1 MFFNGVVRHKCIK
14 VKDIHNDNIGII
26 HKRKHSLEEY
36 WNQGLNKVWS
46 TKIVQ
51 FLVSKMVSISE
62 MNEITNVISDI
73 NMDSVLYIDLIDN
86 DLNDMTVIKDI
97 VDKIKHYSK

>member
-1 MFFNGVVRHKCIK
+1 MDK
-14 VKDIHNDNIGII
+14 
-26 HKRKHSLEEY
+26 
-36 WNQGLNKVWS
+36 GLNKVWS

>member
-1 MFFNGVVRHKCIK
+1 MK
-14 VKDIHNDNIGII
+14 
-26 HKRKHSLEEY
+26 EY
-36 WNQGLNKVWS
+36 WDKGLNKVWS

>member
-1 MFFNGVVRHKCIK
+1 MQDK
-14 VKDIHNDNIGII
+14 
-26 HKRKHSLEEY
+26 
-36 WNQGLNKVWS
+36 GLNKVWS

-62 MNEITNVISDI
+62 MDEITNVISDI

>member
-1 MFFNGVVRHKCIK
+1 MK
-14 VKDIHNDNIGII
+14 
-26 HKRKHSLEEY
+26 EY
-36 WNQGLNKVWS
+36 WDKGLNKVWS

-62 MNEITNVISDI
+62 MDEITNVISDI